1 VKRAATIEQWVV
13 ENLQPAHYE
22 VIDESRMHRVPE
34 GAESHFRLVIVADAF
49 AGKSLVD
56 RHRQVYTGLQSL
68 FTPGALHALSLHLY
82 SAPEWSNKNQKTTP
96 SPACAGGDG
105 GKDRS

>member
-1 VKRAATIEQWVV
+1 MKRAATIEKWVV

-49 AGKSLVD
+49 AGKSLID
-56 RHRQVYTGLQSL
+56 RHRQVYAGLQSL
-68 FTPGALHALSLHLY
+68 FTPGELHALSLHLY
-82 SAPEWSNKNQKTTP
+82 SAPEWSNKNQSTSP

-105 GKDRS
+105 GKNHS